1 MGNNCAAEKKKKP
14 SGPGGPDVFEVNDQD
29 LLMDSNE
36 IKVLRVRHEDP
47 KKKGNEPFN
56 GYVQR
61 NAFVVLPKI
70 DKFRQEKLM
79 LKR

>member
-36 IKVLRVRHEDP
+36 IKVVKITKP
-47 KKKGNEPFN
+47 
-56 GYVQR
+56 
-61 NAFVVLPKI
+61 LP
-70 DKFRQEKLM
+70 QL
-79 LKR
+79 